1 MLSFNRAFAE
11 IPSAEST
18 ARIEA
23 GQGLISASTLL
34 LELYAK
40 EGLSSTSFLD
50 AKYIAGLVFDALARA
65 FREGPAGQ
73 PVLNHSPQVVET
85 LGVLLHAD
93 ISKLTKEGKQSYFR
107 WIHDSCLR
115 APPTVRE
122 RFKLVA
128 FNASVDLGEEIF
140 YEALFDFEKG
150 RWVKAL
156 STIKSYESAMV
167 VAVEHEEKL
176 ELVDKR
182 AAYLFDSAYDN
193 GSRRHQPT
201 HGHLDFSLL
210 FARCQGSQL
219 LKSGD
224 VLWDRAAGGDPGDLW
239 GNALLAQD
247 DYRLALSFVAE
258 KDLELEGTVLTR
270 LARLFVQVA
279 KLPTVYGN
287 PLCLFLLLTSDLE
300 RTSYI
305 CVQCSLVF
313 SRSLEGLGTKRQ
325 QRQCRSIVTTCGP
338 LSKRSGPRN
347 GSQSSRNS
355 NLS

>member
-1 MLSFNRAFAE
+1 MLSFNRAFTE
-11 IPSAEST
+11 IPAAESA

-23 GQGLISASTLL
+23 GQGLISAATLL

-40 EGLSSTSFLD
+40 EGFSSTSFLD
-50 AKYIAGLVFDALARA
+50 AKYIAGLIFDTLARA
-65 FREGPAGQ
+65 FRDGPAGQ
-73 PVLNHSPQVVET
+73 PVLNHSPEVVDT
-85 LGVLLHAD
+85 FGVLLHAD
-93 ISKLTKEGKQSYFR
+93 LTKLTKEGKQSYFR
-107 WIHDSCLR
+107 WIHESCLR
-115 APPTVRE
+115 APSTVRE

-176 ELVDKR
+176 ELDDKR
-182 AAYLFDSAYDN
+182 AAYLFDSAYDID
-193 GSRRHQPT
+193 SRRHQLT

-279 KLPTVYGN
+279 KLPAV
-287 PLCLFLLLTSDLE
+287 
-300 RTSYI
+300 
-305 CVQCSLVF
+305 
-313 SRSLEGLGTKRQ
+313 
-325 QRQCRSIVTTCGP
+325 
-338 LSKRSGPRN
+338 
-347 GSQSSRNS
+347 
-355 NLS
+355 